1 MFLLL
6 FLLVAGGRGSVIML
20 VLMTVI
26 MQPQVTAQVLQV
38 AQLYLINSAQLSLHN
53 TFILQAGIT
62 QWHHPRTVV
71 EEVEVVEVVDEVEV
85 EVV

>member
-1 MFLLL
+1 
-6 FLLVAGGRGSVIML
+6 ML

-38 AQLYLINSAQLSLHN
+38 APLYLINSAQLSLHN

-62 QWHHPRTVV
+62 QCHHPRTDV
-71 EEVEVVEVVDEVEV
+71 EEVQVLETFNHTLRTNYTPAVRIDI
-85 EVV
+85 